1 MAVGSTAGKILK
13 VILAG
18 IGIKMAKNAAGAK
31 RSGKKVNRPVATHQQ
46 KKTDLNV
53 TGSP

>member
-18 IGIKMAKNAAGAK
+18 IGIKIAKNAAGAK
-31 RSGKKVNRPVATHQQ
+31 SKGKNVNNPVATHQR
-46 KKTDLNV
+46 KNTDLKV